1 MSEKLCL
8 IKQDTIKS
16 LGEKLKKLINY
27 NGKIT
32 LASLL
37 ESLDNN
43 VNYYEQVLNNY
54 IAGNISGEFT
64 YNGLGEIRD
73 YGFYGFN
80 NITTFNAPNATL
92 LGERALGG
100 CKSLQKV
107 NAPKVTQMN
116 SSFDETISLSDLN
129 IGLVV
134 DTWGSPKNSSQYI
147 NFHNNSYIQN
157 LSLPGVTNIAK
168 QAFYNCVK
176 LETFYTEG
184 KGVINEAA
192 FQNCSS
198 LSSMQAVG
206 IIAIGKNAFNGCKLT
221 KLDFPNV
228 TNAGDTAFVG
238 CPVVEINMPMLTKS
252 GSNTFKDISTLQK
265 VNWGFSTAT
274 NIGNQTNL
282 RRIIMSNA
290 TIIKEKAFSQCP
302 NLEEVYFN
310 STSATTVE
318 ANAFANCVK
327 LTWENIFI
335 PKLTTLNDNAFSG
348 CTNLSYIEI
357 PNLTTIKKNP
367 FNGCT
372 NLSYAYL
379 GCSNIPTTN
388 IFLNTGIERL
398 YLPKCTELKSQCFV
412 GCTSLKY
419 ISMPEVTTIQSNALS
434 GCIELNYLFLPT
446 CANIQKQAFAG
457 CASLK
462 EIRLYGSSKVNIA
475 TDAFQGINLSTIK
488 VYVKDELYNSYMED
502 ATWKQCNIIPIIDFA
517 TMDFTIRELSNET
530 VCYKVKIEN
539 NDETINDVFIGSND
553 SSPVKGL
560 FLHAPYYDSEGNL
573 KTDIQKLAYY
583 TVVDNKKFVGPKY
596 VYNKEKE
603 IYEPQEIERFL
614 YYSEEY
620 DKHTKNELI
629 KIEDFSSPIFE
640 ENSNTNLTKY
650 YWWID

>member
-27 NGKIT
+27 NDKIT
-32 LASLL
+32 FASLL

-43 VNYYEQVLNNY
+43 VNYYEQILNNY

-80 NITTFNAPNATL
+80 NMTTFNAPNATL
-92 LGERALGG
+92 LGLSALGG
-100 CKSLQKV
+100 CTSLTKV
-107 NAPKVTQMN
+107 HAPKVTKMN
-116 SSFDETISLSDLN
+116 SSFNEAVSLSDLN
-129 IGLVV
+129 IGLIV
-134 DTWGSPKNSSQYI
+134 DIWGSSKNSQYI
-147 NFHNNSYIQN
+147 NFYNNSYIQN
-157 LSLPGVTNIAK
+157 LSLPGITTIAK
-168 QAFYNCVK
+168 QAFYNCIK

-184 KGVINEAA
+184 QGIINEGA
-192 FQNCSS
+192 FQKCSS
-198 LSSMQAVG
+198 LSSMQATK
-206 IIAIGKNAFNGCKLT
+206 ITSIGKNAFKECSKLT
-221 KLDFPNV
+221 VLNFPNV

-238 CPVVEINMPMLTKS
+238 CPVVEINMPMLIKS
-252 GSNTFKDISTLQK
+252 GSNTFQSLSTLQK

-274 NIGNQTNL
+274 NIGNQANL
-282 RRIIMSNA
+282 KRIIMSNA
-290 TIIKEKAFSQCP
+290 TTIKEKAFSQCP

-310 STSATTVE
+310 SISAITVE
-318 ANAFANCVK
+318 ANAFANCRK
-327 LTWENIFI
+327 LTWENIFM
-335 PKLTTLNDNAFSG
+335 PNLTTLNDNAFSG
-348 CTNLSYIEI
+348 CTNLSYIEM

-372 NLSYAYL
+372 SLSYAYL
-379 GCSNIPTTN
+379 GCPNIPTTN

-398 YLPKCTELKSQCFV
+398 YLPKCTELKSQCFT

-434 GCIELNYLFLPT
+434 GCTNLNHLFLPA

-457 CASLK
+457 CTSLK
-462 EIRLYGSSKVNIA
+462 EIRLYGSSKANIA
-475 TDAFQGINLSTIK
+475 TDAFQGIDPSTIK
-488 VYVKDELYNSYMED
+488 VYVKDELYNTYMED

-517 TMDFTIRELSNET
+517 AMDFTIRELSNEI
-530 VCYKVKIEN
+530 VCYKIKIEN
-539 NDETINDVFIGSND
+539 NDETINDIFIGSND

-560 FLHAPYYDSEGNL
+560 FLYAPYYDSEGNL
-573 KTDIQKLAYY
+573 ETDIQKLAYY
-583 TVVDNKKFVGPKY
+583 TIVDNKKFVGPKY

-640 ENSNTNLTKY
+640 ENSNTNFTKY

>member
-37 ESLDNN
+37 ESLDSN
-43 VNYYEQVLNNY
+43 VNYYEQILNNY

-80 NITTFNAPNATL
+80 NITTFNAPNATS
-92 LGERALGG
+92 LGLSALGG
-100 CKSLQKV
+100 CTSLTKV
-107 NAPKVTQMN
+107 HAPKVTKMN
-116 SSFDETISLSDLN
+116 SSFNEAVSLSDLN
-129 IGLVV
+129 IGLIV
-134 DTWGSPKNSSQYI
+134 DTWGSSKNSQYI
-147 NFHNNSYIQN
+147 NFYNNSYIQN
-157 LSLPGVTNIAK
+157 LSLPGVTTIAK
-168 QAFYNCVK
+168 EAFYNCVK

-184 KGVINEAA
+184 QGIINEGA
-192 FQNCSS
+192 FQDCFS
-198 LSSMQAVG
+198 LSSVQASQ
-206 IIAIGKNAFNGCKLT
+206 ITSIGENAFNGCSKLT
-221 KLDFPNV
+221 VLDFPKV
-228 TNAGDTAFVG
+228 SYAGYAAFVG
-238 CPVVEINMPMLTKS
+238 CPITKINMPMLIESDEDTF
-252 GSNTFKDISTLQK
+252 SNITTLQK

-274 NIGNQTNL
+274 NIGSQINL
-282 RRIIMSNA
+282 KTIIMSNA
-290 TIIKEKAFSQCP
+290 TTIEEKAFSQCP
-302 NLEEVYFN
+302 NLEGVYFN
-310 STSATTVE
+310 SSFPIE
-318 ANAFANCVK
+318 IEENAFANCKK

-335 PKLTTLNDNAFSG
+335 PKLTTLSDNAFSG
-348 CTNLSYIEI
+348 CTNLSYIEM
-357 PNLTTIKKNP
+357 PNLLTIGESP

-372 NLSYAYL
+372 TLSYAYL
-379 GCSNIPTTN
+379 GCLNMPTASV
-388 IFLNTGIERL
+388 FLNTRIERL
-398 YLPKCTELKSQCFV
+398 YLPKCTELESECFMD
-412 GCTSLKY
+412 CALLKY
-419 ISMPEVTTIQSNALS
+419 ISIPEVITIQSNALS
-434 GCIELNYLFLPT
+434 GCTNLNHLFLPACT
-446 CANIQKQAFAG
+446 DIQEQAFAG
-457 CASLK
+457 CTSLK

-475 TDAFQGINLSTIK
+475 ADAFQGVDLSIIK
-488 VYVKDELYNSYMED
+488 VYVKDELYNNYMED
-502 ATWKQCNIIPIIDFA
+502 EVWKQCNIIPIIDFA
-517 TMDFTIRELSNET
+517 IMDFTIRELSNEII
-530 VCYKVKIEN
+530 CYKVKIEN
-539 NDETINDVFIGSND
+539 NDKTINDIFIGSKNN
-553 SSPVKGL
+553 SPVKGL

-573 KTDIQKLAYY
+573 QTDIQKLAYY